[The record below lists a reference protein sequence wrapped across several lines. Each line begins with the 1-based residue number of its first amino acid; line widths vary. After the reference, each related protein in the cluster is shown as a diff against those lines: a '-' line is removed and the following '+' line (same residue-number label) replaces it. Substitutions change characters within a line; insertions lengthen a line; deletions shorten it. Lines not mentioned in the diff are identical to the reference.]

1 MNQVNSRLKQTNKQM
16 KTILKSV
23 LTLALA
29 SGLVLAAQAQK
40 ASTAQASATILADL
54 TIDLDVTQNA
64 IAFGNLSAN
73 TPGNVV
79 LDANGASNLNTG
91 SVTNVARFDLA
102 GADASVTVSYDPTVT
117 LTITGGGTAT
127 MVMTPQVVGDA
138 LSTNQSGALAVA
150 SGSQVTL
157 SSGLYF
163 LWVGGTI
170 PQLNNQTTGSY
181 EGTFN
186 INVEYN

>member
-1 MNQVNSRLKQTNKQM
+1 M

-79 LDANGASNLNTG
+79 LDANGTSNLNTG